1 MIIDN
6 LWAVLSTALLKGVSP
21 KTREALNIITEDM
34 IEDKFSLEVYKT
46 IKQLDQFGSTVS
58 LIAVDDVASGKLG
71 YSDLIEATQKS
82 GPTSDPIYSAM
93 QVRAMH
99 NDKLAANELKN
110 ILGMIQGGKPFERE
124 AVSQSLSELSQ
135 LLAPEVKSK
144 PKPFSEFVTGYIDV
158 IEERQK
164 NPQGSYLDIGL
175 NVIVEKVALVVA
187 GGQPG
192 MGKTA
197 LALFC
202 NRYVA
207 QQGLKTLMFSLEME
221 GGQLFEREVAAFAKI
236 PTRRLKKVGE
246 EDLTD
251 LQWAQ
256 LTKSLDDLDKQQIF
270 IDDDPTLS
278 MPILQKKCREFKEK
292 HPDLALITVDY
303 LTLMKMPDA
312 YSRALS
318 VGEATRQMKLLAKE
332 LKTPILLLSQLN
344 READKALREP
354 RPSDLR
360 DSGSIEQ
367 DADIIVFPYREEVHK
382 PESNN
387 KGLVKVI
394 KAKVRD
400 DEVGEHIL
408 SFENGAMY
416 ESSRDWS
423 ETVEEDVGGFIPRK
437 KF

>member
-6 LWAVLSTALLKGVSP
+6 LWAVLSTACLNGVSP
-21 KTREALNIITEDM
+21 KMREALNIITEEM
-34 IEDKFSLEVYKT
+34 IEDKFSLEVYRT

-58 LIAVDDVASGKLG
+58 LIAIDDVANGKINYG
-71 YSDLIEATQKS
+71 DLVNATSKA
-82 GPTSDPIYSAM
+82 GTTSDPIFSAM

-99 NDKLAANELKN
+99 NDKVAANELKN
-110 ILGMIQGGKPFERE
+110 ILGMIQGGKPFSRE
-124 AVSQSLSELSQ
+124 AVSQSLSQLSES
-135 LLAPEVKSK
+135 LAPVVKSE
-144 PKPFSEFVTGYIDV
+144 PKAFSEFVTGYIDV

-164 NPQGSYLDIGL
+164 NPAGSYLDLGL

-207 QQGLKTLMFSLEME
+207 QQGLKTLIFSLEME
-221 GGQLFEREVAAFAKI
+221 GGQLFEREVAAFSKI

-256 LTKSLDDLDKQQIF
+256 MTKSLDELDKQQIY
-270 IDDDPTLS
+270 IDEDPMLS
-278 MPILQKKCREFKEK
+278 MPILQKKCRDFKEK

-312 YSRALS
+312 HSRALS
-318 VGEATRQMKLLAKE
+318 VGEATRMMKLLAKE

-382 PESNN
+382 PESTN

-400 DEVGEHIL
+400 DETGEHIL

-416 ESSRDWS
+416 ESNREWS
-423 ETVEEDVGGFIPRK
+423 EPAQEESAGFVPRK